1 MGQALPQQE
10 ARGKTELRIVQE
22 RRQTV
27 RELLAPWEEFRRVI
41 PLIGGVDLSPI
52 ALFLLLQVALSALA
66 MVKLMLIGVA

>member
-1 MGQALPQQE
+1 MANVINALSEPF
-10 ARGKTELRIVQE
+10 LR
-22 RRQTV
+22 
-27 RELLAPWEEFRRVI
+27 PFRRII